1 MIQVVCRSPKYLLS
15 W

>member
-1 MIQVVCRSPKYLLS
+1 MMFKYLLS